1 MREKKKST
9 SWEGVSSWYDGAVG
23 KTGHYYHEKII
34 LPKILSLLGIKKD
47 SAGSLLD
54 LACGQ
59 GILSRHLPESLE
71 YLGVDISPSLIK
83 SAGEQ
88 NLYPSKK
95 THSFLVSDI
104 TKPLPPLKKTFQF
117 CTIVLAIQNLESPLG
132 ALKNAFEHLDHGGR
146 LLIVMNHPCFRIPR
160 QSSWGFDMEKKV
172 QYRRID
178 KYFSS
183 FEVPISSHP
192 SKGSASQETVSFH
205 HPLSQWTLWL
215 KEAGFVIEGIE
226 EWCSDKKSE
235 GGRAKME
242 DIGRK
247 EFPLFMTF
255 IAKKL

>member
-47 SAGSLLD
+47 SVGSLLD

-59 GILSRHLPESLE
+59 GILSRHL
-71 YLGVDISPSLIK
+71 
-83 SAGEQ
+83 
-88 NLYPSKK
+88 
-95 THSFLVSDI
+95 
-104 TKPLPPLKKTFQF
+104 KKTFQF
-117 CTIVLAIQNLESPLG
+117 CTIILAIQNLESPLG
-132 ALKNAFEHLDHGGR
+132 ALKNAFEHLDHGGK

-205 HPLSQWTLWL
+205 HPLSQWALWL